1 MLRPVAGEGVAGTGR
16 AVWFSAPRTVE
27 VRTQDVPHPGP
38 GEVMVQG
45 RCSLI
50 SPGTE
55 MLVYRGQ
62 IRPDQPTGVATVEGS
77 FGFPIKYG
85 YQVVGTVVEAGPGT
99 SVEPGQLVFC
109 RHPHQTLFTMPEGV
123 GLVTPIP
130 PQVDQNA
137 AAFANLLD
145 TSLNCLFDVPVRFGD
160 VVVVFGLGIVGL
172 FCAQLAAR
180 ITDTVV
186 AVDPLAERRTRALDL
201 GLPHAVSP
209 EAALEL
215 VRELSGGRLADI
227 SIEASGTGA
236 GLQSAILATGQEG
249 TIGVVAFYGTKS
261 LEITPG
267 DAFHVR
273 RQRIVSSWVVQ
284 VGSGLQ
290 PRWDRARRF
299 ATAMRLAPSMNVG
312 AMVTHRVTLEG
323 VAEAYAR
330 IDAGDPATFGV
341 ILDLSAG

>member
-1 MLRPVAGEGVAGTGR
+1 MVA
-16 AVWFSAPRTVE
+16 
-27 VRTQDVPHPGP
+27 
-38 GEVMVQG
+38 G

-62 IRPDQPTGVATVEGS
+62 VRPDQPTGVATVEGS
-77 FGFPIKYG
+77 FAFPIKYG
-85 YQVVGTVVEAGPGT
+85 YQVVGRVVEAGPGA

-109 RHPHQTLFTMPEGV
+109 RHPHQTLFTMPEGA

-130 PQVDQNA
+130 PGVDETS

-145 TSLNCLFDVPVRFGD
+145 TSLNCLFDVPVRLGD

-180 ITDTVV
+180 ITNTVIG
-186 AVDPLAERRTRALDL
+186 VDPLAERRDRALAQ
-201 GLPHAVSP
+201 GIPHVVGPDS
-209 EAALEL
+209 ALDV
-215 VRELSGGRLADI
+215 VREVSSGRLADI
-227 SIEASGTGA
+227 SIEASGTA
-236 GLQSAILATGQEG
+236 PGLQSAILATGQEG

-261 LEITPG
+261 LEIAPG

-299 ATAMRLAPSMNVG
+299 ATALGLAPSMNVE
-312 AMVTHRVTLEG
+312 AMVTGRVSLDE
-323 VAEAYAR
+323 APEAYAR
-330 IDAGDPATFGV
+330 IDAGDPKTFGI
-341 ILDLSAG
+341 ILDLAGG